1 MKKQFI
7 FKQKLLVTVI
17 ASALGLHGGVAQ
29 AVQCDIIGNA
39 TRAEG
44 TTPVNVGPLNPTN
57 GFPEYIT
64 DSTGL
69 SVQRCL
75 DPVLCFFDPVVPSDS
90 FSLQVGS
97 GGEAFYWS
105 AGNVVNNAAGVKILG
120 YEAAA
125 ETAFLQNGPNGEP
138 IDGSQFAFLRLRFT
152 MDLPRD
158 GIYTVKHPYGT
169 DTFTVTG
176 ATGNRDVFFSIDKGM
191 TPNSDVLGAV
201 GNFLVADP
209 AFSTVPTG
217 FLGDGGVAAVPVVAT
232 GSPCGRNFV
241 EVTGV
246 DTLGNPID
254 FGSGE
259 FSVTSN
265 LFTIQGQLYDGQ
277 VQTPMTP
284 SRLSYS
290 RGVTG
295 PGQIDSFATSTA
307 TAAVT
312 VEDGPTIPAG
322 SGQIPTPVLLDFDSL
337 FDALGSVIGGMD
349 STSVPVANPVTLPPI
364 VKMTATDA
372 GALTDPTA
380 LNLHLNDFVDISQ
393 ADYDPATQELTVTA
407 ASSDKLQSPNLMLR
421 EFGPFTAGEASKV
434 VSTLA
439 PPAVV
444 HVDSAMGGSDVAQV
458 RVITPVAPIAPSG
471 LAISS
476 ATSTT
481 LTVTWLDNSTS
492 EQGFKIYLVDAVT
505 GNRTIQATTAANA
518 TQATVSGLNAGQTY
532 TIQVEAFNVVG
543 ASAST
548 SFSADTLAL
557 PVAPSGVITGLS
569 TTVVRGIDVSWVDN
583 SFDETGFTISRS
595 TLATGVFTPI
605 ATVAAGVT
613 TLVDSVGIETGTTY
627 FYQVTAV
634 RGADSST
641 EAQSAVLTTPLLP
654 TAPVISFGTVNTT
667 SAVINWSDLSNDETS
682 FQVYRSV
689 SATGLTGYAA
699 VSGLLPAN
707 TVSFTDSA
715 LASNR
720 LYFYR
725 VDVSNWA
732 GTVSSVFRSVTTQSA
747 TVLAAPGTVSA
758 TQANRPVLSWT
769 DTSTDE
775 TNYRVGRTPYTVAAN
790 GTVTVGA
797 RTVLS
802 SLLAPNTITF
812 TDTTAT
818 RDQTYRYDVQALSGA
833 TVGPQSTV
841 FTVAGALST
850 ANRPSLVRS
859 LVGTGVNATARVA
872 LTWTTLTT
880 SNVGGYVIER
890 CAGAGC
896 TNFAKVN
903 GTAVNTLGTVD
914 GRGTRTFTDTTVAR
928 ATSYTYRMRAV
939 SGKGVTGFTYPANT
953 LAAASTIVTQ

>member
-29 AVQCDIIGNA
+29 AVQCDIIGTA

-44 TTPVNVGPLNPTN
+44 STPVNVGPLNPTN

-75 DPVLCFFDPVVPSDS
+75 DPALCFFDPIVQSDPY
-90 FSLQVGS
+90 SLQIGS

-105 AGNVVNNAAGVKILG
+105 AGNTVNNAAGVKILG

-125 ETAFLQNGPNGEP
+125 ETAFLENGPNGEP
-138 IDGSQFAFLRLRFT
+138 IDGSQFAFLRIRFT

-158 GIYTVKHPYGT
+158 GIYTVIHPYGA

-176 ATGNRDVFFSIDKGM
+176 ATGNRDVFFTIDKGM
-191 TPNSDVLGAV
+191 TPNSDVLGPV
-201 GNFLVADP
+201 GEFLVADP
-209 AFSTVPTG
+209 AFSTVPAG
-217 FLGDGGVAAVPVVAT
+217 FLGDAAGVPVVAK

-241 EVTGV
+241 QVTGV

-284 SRLSYS
+284 TRLSYT
-290 RGVTG
+290 RGLSG

-307 TAAVT
+307 TASVT
-312 VEDGPTIPAG
+312 VEDGPTIPVG
-322 SGQIPTPVLLDFDSL
+322 SGQIPTPALLDFDSL
-337 FDALGSVIGGMD
+337 FDAIGSVIGGMD

-364 VKMTATDA
+364 VKMTATDT

-380 LNLHLNDFVDISQ
+380 LNLHLRDFVDISQ

-444 HVDSAMGGSDVAQV
+444 HVDSALGGSDIAQV
-458 RVITPVAPIAPSG
+458 RVITPVTPIAPSA
-471 LAISS
+471 LALSS
-476 ATSTT
+476 ATSHT
-481 LTVTWLDNSTS
+481 LTVTWVDNSIS
-492 EQGFKIYLVDAVT
+492 EQGFKIYLVDADT
-505 GNRTIQATTAANA
+505 GNRTLQATNSANT
-518 TQATVSGLNAGQTY
+518 TQATISGLAAGQTY
-532 TIQVEAFNVVG
+532 TIQVDAFNTVG
-543 ASAST
+543 AGAST

-583 SFDETGFTISRS
+583 SGDETGFTISRS

-605 ATVAAGVT
+605 ATVAADVT
-613 TLVDSVGIETGTTY
+613 SLVDSVGIETGTTY

-641 EAQSAVLTTPLLP
+641 EAQSAVLATPLLP

-667 SAVINWSDLSNDETS
+667 SAVINWSDLSTDETS
-682 FQVYRSV
+682 FQVYRSS

-707 TVSFTDSA
+707 TVSFTDSG
-715 LASNR
+715 LASSQR
-720 LYFYR
+720 YFYR

-732 GTVSSVFRSVTTQSA
+732 GTVSSVFQSVTTASA
-747 TVLAAPGTVSA
+747 TVLAAPDTVSA
-758 TQANRPVLSWT
+758 TQANRPVLRWA
-769 DTSTDE
+769 DTSTGE

-812 TDTTAT
+812 TDTTAA
-818 RDQTYRYDVQALSGA
+818 RDQTYRYDVQALNGA
-833 TVGPQSTV
+833 TVGPQSVV

-850 ANRPSLVRS
+850 ANRPTLVRS
-859 LVGTGVNATARVA
+859 LVGAGVNATARVA
-872 LTWTTLTT
+872 LTWTALTT

-914 GRGTRTFTDTTVAR
+914 GRATRTFTDATVAR

>member
-17 ASALGLHGGVAQ
+17 ASALGLHGGLAQ
-29 AVQCDIIGNA
+29 AVVQCDIIGTA

-44 TTPVNVGPLNPTN
+44 STPVNVGPLNPTN

-75 DPVLCFFDPVVPSDS
+75 DPVLCFFDPIVQSDP
-90 FSLQVGS
+90 FSLQIGS

-105 AGNVVNNAAGVKILG
+105 AGNTVNNAAGVKILG

-125 ETAFLQNGPNGEP
+125 ETAFLQNGANGEP

-152 MDLPRD
+152 MDIPRD

-176 ATGNRDVFFSIDKGM
+176 ATGNRDVFFTIDKGM
-191 TPNSDVLGAV
+191 TPNSDVTGAV

-209 AFSTVPTG
+209 AFSTVPAG

-246 DTLGNPID
+246 DALGSPID

-284 SRLSYS
+284 TRLSYT
-290 RGVTG
+290 RGLTG
-295 PGQIDSFATSTA
+295 PGQIDSFATSTD

-312 VEDGPTIPAG
+312 VEDGPTIPVG
-322 SGQIPTPVLLDFDSL
+322 SGQLATPVLLDFDSL

-364 VKMTATDA
+364 VKMTATDT

-380 LNLHLNDFVDISQ
+380 LNLHLLDFVDISQ
-393 ADYDPATQELTVTA
+393 ADYDPATQALTVTA
-407 ASSDKLQSPNLMLR
+407 TSSDKLQSPNLNLR

-434 VSTLA
+434 VTTSA

-444 HVDSAMGGSDVAQV
+444 HVDSALGGSDVAQV

-471 LAISS
+471 LALFS
-476 ATSTT
+476 ATSHT
-481 LTVTWLDNSTS
+481 LTVTWVDNSIS
-492 EQGFKIYLVDAVT
+492 EQGFKIYLVDAVS
-505 GNRTIQATTAANA
+505 GNRTLQATTSANT
-518 TQATVSGLNAGQTY
+518 TQATISGLAAGQTY
-532 TIQVEAFNVVG
+532 TIQVDAFNTIG
-543 ASAST
+543 ASASA
-548 SFSADTLAL
+548 SFSGDTLAL

-583 SFDETGFTISRS
+583 SADETGFTISRS
-595 TLATGVFTPI
+595 TLATGIFTPI

-613 TLVDSVGIETGTTY
+613 TLVDSADIATGTTY
-627 FYQVTAV
+627 FYQVTAL
-634 RGADSST
+634 RGLDSSA

-654 TAPVISFGTVNTT
+654 TAPVITFGAVNTT
-667 SAVINWSDLSNDETS
+667 SAVINWSDLSTDETS
-682 FQVYRSV
+682 FQVYRSS
-689 SATGLTGYAA
+689 SATGLAGYTA
-699 VSGLLPAN
+699 VSDILPAN
-707 TVSFTDSA
+707 TVSFTDSGLTA
-715 LASNR
+715 NQR
-720 LYFYR
+720 YFYR

-732 GTVSSVFRSVTTQSA
+732 GTVSSVFKSVTTA
-747 TVLAAPGTVSA
+747 AALAAPNTVSA
-758 TQANRPVLSWT
+758 TQANRPVLSWA
-769 DTSTDE
+769 DTSEGE

-790 GTVTVGA
+790 GSVTVGA

-802 SLLAPNTITF
+802 SLLAPNTLTF

-818 RDQTYRYDVQALSGA
+818 RDQTYRYDIQALNGA

-850 ANRPSLVRS
+850 ANRPTLARS
-859 LVGTGVNATARVA
+859 LVGAGVNATARVA
-872 LTWTTLTT
+872 LTWTALTT

-903 GTAVNTLGTVD
+903 GAAVNTTGTVD
-914 GRGTRTFTDTTVAR
+914 GRGTRTFTDATVAR

-939 SGKGVTGFTYPANT
+939 AGKGVTGFTYPANT